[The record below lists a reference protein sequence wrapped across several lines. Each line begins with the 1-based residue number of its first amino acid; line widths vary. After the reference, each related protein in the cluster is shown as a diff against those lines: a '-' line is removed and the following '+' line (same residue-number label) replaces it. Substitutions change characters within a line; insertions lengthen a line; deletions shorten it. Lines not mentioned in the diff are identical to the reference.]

1 MDGDL
6 TEGLLRKSSG
16 KRPESPPPLSPSSL
30 DIFEDPT
37 DSRDSSTS
45 GAATN
50 RAPAR
55 DDCKNHQ
62 EVVVASS
69 AASEGEQGTVSTG
82 EEEDKEA
89 AASLARWKAVAEA
102 SAARLAAA
110 AAASAARREAMRGF
124 FFGGGSTLEAGGGSS
139 GRAEHLILI
148 PPPGAAGLIHRADH
162 LSNSWRADPIL
173 AGPSADLTV
182 ALQAFAA
189 APDATTAARLEQ
201 AAAALD
207 SVASSNTE
215 DGAAAKQLA
224 AEAAALAAGWRGDD
238 RQRQGS
244 SAFETAAGRQQP
256 ELPAPVTSSYSTETL
271 LCAVI
276 SGSLALL
283 PYLPTQV
290 PKRSRS
296 VFAVLFGSVFV
307 LASVG
312 VMLLAAPLHKRFANT
327 VARISFVTFT
337 VLVMAFVGF
346 ALGGRTYS

>member
-50 RAPAR
+50 RAPLR
-55 DDCKNHQ
+55 DECKNHQ
-62 EVVVASS
+62 EVVASS
-69 AASEGEQGTVSTG
+69 SEASEGEQGTVSTG

-89 AASLARWKAVAEA
+89 AALLARWEAVAAA

-110 AAASAARREAMRGF
+110 AAASAARREARRGF
-124 FFGGGSTLEAGGGSS
+124 FFGGGSAGGGSS
-139 GRAEHLILI
+139 GRAEHLIRI
-148 PPPGAAGLIHRADH
+148 PPPGAAGLIHRAEH
-162 LSNSWRADPIL
+162 LSNSWRTDPIL
-173 AGPSADLTV
+173 AGPSTDLTV
-182 ALQAFAA
+182 ALRAFAA
-189 APDATTAARLEQ
+189 APDATTAARLER

-215 DGAAAKQLA
+215 DGAVAKQLA
-224 AEAAALAAGWRGDD
+224 NEAAALAAGWRGDGPTG
-238 RQRQGS
+238 QGS
-244 SAFETAAGRQQP
+244 SAFETAAGQRGP
-256 ELPAPVTSSYSTETL
+256 EAPAASHSTEFL
-271 LCAVI
+271 LCAAI

-290 PKRSRS
+290 PKKSRR
-296 VFAVLFGSVFV
+296 VFAVLFGIAFF

-312 VMLLAAPLHKRFANT
+312 CIPCYGVDPYVVPTHSDGGQGAFGYWICPVGDGSAGYIQPVWMAA
-327 VARISFVTFT
+327 
-337 VLVMAFVGF
+337 M
-346 ALGGRTYS
+346 